1 MMLWISSGKEILKQE
16 RIRIQKSF
24 IIKRDDTF
32 VDNFAILL
40 LQGFYILI

>member
-1 MMLWISSGKEILKQE
+1 MMLRISSGKEILKQE